1 WKVLWKTVEKTDFPS
16 QAPVASWAYKA
27 IAKLG
32 GWTDSKRTGK
42 ATWSTIW
49 NGWSKLNERIEGFLI
64 AQRIFMDKM

>member
-1 WKVLWKTVEKTDFPS
+1 VLWKTVEKTDFPS

-42 ATWSTIW
+42 AAWSTIW

>member
-1 WKVLWKTVEKTDFPS
+1 MENCRKNRLSVSSSCCILGIQGNCQT
-16 QAPVASWAYKA
+16 
-27 IAKLG
+27 G

-42 ATWSTIW
+42 AAWSTIW